1 VLSVLSQKT
10 KEKDMQHR
18 RLLIGLTLLAAILTA
33 QLVVATAKHTNQA
46 ATKFTVRIE
55 NISNAN
61 GQTAADGTRWP
72 FALSPGMF
80 VVNDKNPLFTE
91 GKRAKA
97 NGLEAQA
104 EDGNPAGLVASLE
117 KMHHAGAFHGV
128 YNTPVGA
135 MGPGP
140 IAPGAAYE
148 FSFNATPKTKLY
160 MALMFGQSNDLF
172 YAPDAAGIALF
183 DAKGKPLSGDVTGKL
198 VLWDAGT
205 EVNEEEGVGPNQA
218 PRQNMANTGPA
229 ENGVVRR
236 AKDVRFYGK
245 NAELFRVTLT
255 TENGM

>member
-1 VLSVLSQKT
+1 MK
-10 KEKDMQHR
+10 HR
-18 RLLIGLTLLAAILTA
+18 RLIIGLALVAVTMSA
-33 QLVVATAKHTNQA
+33 QIAVTSAMDQHT

-55 NISNAN
+55 NISSTD

-80 VVNDKNPLFTE
+80 VLNQKNPLFTE
-91 GKRAKA
+91 GKAAKA

-104 EDGNPAGLVASLE
+104 EDGNPAGLVSSLE
-117 KMHHAGAFHGV
+117 KMHHAGALHGV
-128 YNTPVGA
+128 FNTPAGA

-140 IAPGAAYE
+140 IGPGAAYE
-148 FSFNATPKTKLY
+148 FSFSATPKMKLY

-172 YAPDAAGIALF
+172 YAPDATGIALF
-183 DAKGKPLSGDVTGKL
+183 DKKGTPLSGDVTDKL

-205 EVNEEEGVGPNQA
+205 EVNEEEGVGPTQA
-218 PRQNMANTGPA
+218 PRQKTANTGTT

-245 NAELFRVTLT
+245 NAELFRVTVT
-255 TENGM
+255 AENGM

>member
-1 VLSVLSQKT
+1 MKY
-10 KEKDMQHR
+10 R
-18 RLLIGLTLLAAILTA
+18 RFVISLA
-33 QLVVATAKHTNQA
+33 VVAVTMSLQFVVTLAMDQHA

-55 NISNAN
+55 NISSAD
-61 GQTAADGTRWP
+61 GQTAAGGARWP

-80 VVNDKNPLFTE
+80 VLNQKNPLFTE
-91 GKRAKA
+91 GKAAKA

-104 EDGNPAGLVASLE
+104 EDGNPAGLISSLE
-117 KMHHAGAFHGV
+117 KMHHATALHGV
-128 YNTPVGA
+128 FNTPAGA

-140 IAPGAAYE
+140 IGPGAAYE
-148 FSFNATPKTKLY
+148 FTFSATPKMKLY

-183 DAKGKPLSGDVTGKL
+183 DAQGNPLSGDVTEKL
-198 VLWDAGT
+198 ILWDAGT

-218 PRQNMANTGPA
+218 PRQKTANTGTA

-245 NAELFRVTLT
+245 NAELFRVTVT
-255 TENGM
+255 AENEM

>member
-1 VLSVLSQKT
+1 MK
-10 KEKDMQHR
+10 HR
-18 RLLIGLTLLAAILTA
+18 RLIIGLALVAVTMSA
-33 QLVVATAKHTNQA
+33 QIAVTSAMDQHT

-55 NISNAN
+55 NISSTD

-80 VVNDKNPLFTE
+80 VLNQKNPLFTE
-91 GKRAKA
+91 GKAAKA

-104 EDGNPAGLVASLE
+104 EDGNPAGLVSSLE
-117 KMHHAGAFHGV
+117 KMHHAGALHGV
-128 YNTPVGA
+128 FNTPAGA

-140 IAPGAAYE
+140 IGPGAAYE
-148 FSFNATPKTKLY
+148 FSFSATPKMKLY

-172 YAPDAAGIALF
+172 YAPDATGIALF
-183 DAKGKPLSGDVTGKL
+183 DKKGNPLSGDVTDKL

-205 EVNEEEGVGPNQA
+205 EVNEEEGVGPTQA
-218 PRQNMANTGPA
+218 PRQKTANTGTT

-245 NAELFRVTLT
+245 NAELFRVTVT
-255 TENGM
+255 AENGM